1 MAQDVSECRD
11 VLLEMHF
18 LMRYTMS
25 ELEDG
30 ELLQEAI
37 EQGMQRLTE
46 DFDQNYVDLLSRI
59 SELERRIRWGKAEM
73 QGSDMLERTERALNQ
88 ESLLIEKMNRL
99 EQVADIVKDSILAV
113 HHVRYL
119 IDSKY
124 DVDGIRDEV
133 TALAYAVTH
142 IESTLPERL
151 LKRTGENSIER
162 ICHDAIIVLK
172 DMPTTDD
179 SEDVIRDLTAL
190 ASAAKDGTLVEKL
203 VGSAETERRE
213 FM

>member
-1 MAQDVSECRD
+1 
-11 VLLEMHF
+11 MHF
-18 LMRYTMS
+18 LMRYAMS

-46 DFDQNYVDLLSRI
+46 DFNHNYVDLLSRMN
-59 SELERRIRWGKAEM
+59 ELERRIRRDKAEM
-73 QGSDMLERTERALNQ
+73 QDSDMLERTERVLDQ
-88 ESLLIEKMNRL
+88 ENLLIEKMTRL

-113 HHVRYL
+113 HHVHYL

-124 DVDGIRDEV
+124 DVDGILDEV

-142 IESTLPERL
+142 IESTLSERL

-162 ICHDAIIVLK
+162 ICQDAIVILK

-179 SEDVIRDLTAL
+179 SEDVVQGLTAL
-190 ASAAKDGTLVEKL
+190 ASAAKNSTLVEKL
-203 VGSAETERRE
+203 AGSAETERRE
-213 FM
+213 FI